1 MGLGV
6 RGVKGLGDLD
16 ARGRLI
22 KHKLLFVQHAKSGGA
37 WRGGGETG
45 RLGGGGSGGAPANS
59 KPCWPPCVIKYF
71 VCLIFCKSNKSG

>member
-45 RLGGGGSGGAPANS
+45 AAAAALRLILSLAGRH
-59 KPCWPPCVIKYF
+59 V
-71 VCLIFCKSNKSG
+71 